1 MNELGAQIPPM
12 LTGEVEIEPGMK
24 ALGDRVRELNARY
37 QG

>member
-1 MNELGAQIPPM
+1 MS
-12 LTGEVEIEPGMK
+12 GEVEIEPGMK